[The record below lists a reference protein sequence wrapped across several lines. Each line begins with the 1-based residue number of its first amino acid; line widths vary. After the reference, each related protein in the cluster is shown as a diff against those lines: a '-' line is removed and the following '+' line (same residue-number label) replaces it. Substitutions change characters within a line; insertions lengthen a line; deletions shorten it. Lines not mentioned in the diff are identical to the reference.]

1 MGSDFEVAGIL
12 LTDKDG
18 NEIGK
23 LSSRAVDHRFA
34 GMVFLVLISTVHCSP
49 ALFLSDFES
58 LKNSP
63 KGIRTPVAGLKT
75 RCPGPA

>member
-1 MGSDFEVAGIL
+1 ML
-12 LTDKDG
+12 
-18 NEIGK
+18 
-23 LSSRAVDHRFA
+23 
-34 GMVFLVLISTVHCSP
+34 
-49 ALFLSDFES
+49 